1 MKTAILFALVCALSS
16 VACDI
21 TCFGECDDW
30 DDDDCSEEHHGSAG
44 HKNSAGSGSSDD
56 ASGGKSTGNDSGGSG
71 NSSNSGGT
79 TNSAGNAGTPP
90 PVSCVEERDCPRGF
104 NCDYERKECMPADA
118 ETCAELSTESVCD
131 NRNDCMAIY
140 AGINCSCGADCTCK
154 GGEPG
159 CVCESFQFFSCEPL
173 KN

>member
-1 MKTAILFALVCALSS
+1 MNTSILFAAVCALSS
-16 VACDI
+16 VACDVS
-21 TCFGECDDW
+21 CFGECDDW
-30 DDDDCSEEHHGSAG
+30 SDDDCSEHHGSAG
-44 HKNSAGSGSSDD
+44 RDNHGGGSAGDNASGGRSESGGSANSGNSAGTAS
-56 ASGGKSTGNDSGGSG
+56 SGGN
-71 NSSNSGGT
+71 GGT
-79 TNSAGNAGTPP
+79 PAVT
-90 PVSCVEERDCPRGF
+90 SCVEERDCPRGF
-104 NCDYERKECMPADA
+104 NCDTERKECLPAEA
-118 ETCAELSTESVCD
+118 ETCPELSTEAVCD